1 MTINLTENPGGL
13 YPIAL
18 NAQTLVGVAPGS
30 MLPDIYNGTQPGN
43 FGWLTCAGSPN
54 EPTVSKSLT
63 PPGDSFTYKNPANA
77 GDNVISIGD
86 WVQGKPGVSNSN
98 GVRDALD
105 VLKTIDINVPIWSGD
120 IEFTPRK
127 QIASLAYIAATLD
140 DRILLKAPDDYAKN
154 ALALAK
160 AAASQAPDREKRL
173 DKLVDCGAFLMEA
186 HPRFPTNWLSAV
198 EGARPLGAR
207 LSTFEEWYGAYDGKA
222 SVQLVGMVGHYEW
235 VIPWVYE
242 PTIHSR
248 LHELYRG
255 KPVACY
261 YEELSPLNDYPF
273 RLVVDGVAKTQP

>member
-1 MTINLTENPGGL
+1 MNTYGINRPLGLRRHALRTFGCGMVMVIAGLMADALGIASAAQEIKVDPSRIIQYRGPMPLLAREHWGGEVKLRFEL
-13 YPIAL
+13 YRSPDGGAAFWKEPRTVSVRKDGWVNVDL
-18 NAQTLVGVAPGS
+18 GQVVP
-30 MLPDIYNGTQPGN
+30 LPDEAFT
-43 FGWLTCAGSPN
+43 
-54 EPTVSKSLT
+54 T
-63 PPGDSFTYKNPANA
+63 PFRFLS
-77 GDNVISIGD
+77 
-86 WVQGKPGVSNSN
+86 
-98 GVRDALD
+98 
-105 VLKTIDINVPIWSGD
+105 IWSGD

-140 DRILLKAPDDYAKN
+140 DRILLKVPDDYAKN

-160 AAASQAPDREKRL
+160 AAASQAPDRERRL

-207 LSTFEEWYGAYDGKA
+207 LPTFEEWYGAYDGKA
-222 SVQLVGMVGHYEW
+222 SVQLLGMVGHYEW

-261 YEELSPLNDYPF
+261 
-273 RLVVDGVAKTQP
+273 